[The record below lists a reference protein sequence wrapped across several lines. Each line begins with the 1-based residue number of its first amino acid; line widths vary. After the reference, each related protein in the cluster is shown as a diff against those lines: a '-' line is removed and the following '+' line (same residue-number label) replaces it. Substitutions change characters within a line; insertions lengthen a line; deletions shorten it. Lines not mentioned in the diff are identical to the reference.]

1 MREIRTSGLMS
12 GDWKRNYGTNCDT
25 GMGESRRQTVQPRS
39 LRPPRQSSTLLA
51 MFENKGW
58 PPRVVRGEAFHP
70 AIASSLNQTVR
81 LPRCRRVAS
90 YSAQFVT
97 RRFARGI

>member
-1 MREIRTSGLMS
+1 MIEPINPSVWRSARP
-12 GDWKRNYGTNCDT
+12 N
-25 GMGESRRQTVQPRS
+25 TVRKINPVWI
-39 LRPPRQSSTLLA
+39 A

-81 LPRCRRVAS
+81 TPALPQGGI

>member
-1 MREIRTSGLMS
+1 MIEPINPSVWRSARP
-12 GDWKRNYGTNCDT
+12 N
-25 GMGESRRQTVQPRS
+25 TVRKINPVWI
-39 LRPPRQSSTLLA
+39 A

-58 PPRVVRGEAFHP
+58 PPPPRVVRGEAFQP

-81 LPRCRRVAS
+81 LPRCRRAAS